1 MNQKTINAIKKSVCK
16 VHGVNRMYNFD
27 QPYQLNDEYE
37 SGGTGFFVDPDHF
50 GDKFKAKRNCRYLLT
65 NFHVC
70 QNYISKS
77 CLLEWP
83 DRNKSYLIA
92 DVLYVAPN
100 LDVAILELNI
110 GVPQV
115 KWWAGDHIQWL
126 EKIKN
131 CPLNTKD
138 IIKGSSQNVK
148 CIGFPNLQSDY
159 QLSHGTLSS
168 RGLGMLSCDLSI
180 NAGNSGGPLFLSNK
194 VVGICTASICDSE
207 RLALAVPIQEIFR
220 FFQHYCDFNSQILRL
235 PCWGM
240 QLKSLTPEYMDHR
253 GIDRAFSGTLVK
265 SVIENQS
272 CAKAGLKKG
281 DIIVGIETK
290 DVKGNVVKYKVDSF
304 AQVEFESTDMRV
316 RVDSVE
322 FMLNLA
328 EDYVI
333 IHYYRRKK
341 INQTT
346 VHLEPIDFKVR
357 NRYPTYESISYTVLG
372 GVCFSGL
379 HLNML
384 TTLVEDEEEEEEE
397 NVFDHSVLNTLKVTQ
412 GMENMVC
419 VTHIPPQSYV
429 SFAASDLSENDQI
442 TKVNNIKIR
451 DIHHLSSVLDK
462 VAKDYYANRKHGNNF
477 MILHTTNDEHVLN
490 LDSISEAEREL
501 NQSLH
506 VTLPLRF
513 LQKKKSKK
521 RKRKLDNLR

>member
-1 MNQKTINAIKKSVCK
+1 MNQRTINLIKKSVCK
-16 VHGVNRMYNFD
+16 VQGVNRAYNFE

-37 SGGTGFFVDPDHF
+37 SGGTAFFVNPEEF
-50 GDKFKAKRNCRYLLT
+50 GPNFKIKRDCRYLLT
-65 NFHVC
+65 NFHVVAS
-70 QNYISKS
+70 YTSKS

-110 GVPQV
+110 GVPQA

-126 EKIKN
+126 EGIKN

-138 IIKGSSQNVK
+138 IIKGNSQNVK

-220 FFQHYCDFNSQILRL
+220 FFQHFCDFRSQILRL

-240 QLKSLTPEYMDHR
+240 ALKNLTHEYMDFK
-253 GIDRAFSGTLVK
+253 GIDRAFTGALIK
-265 SVIENQS
+265 STIDKQACDN
-272 CAKAGLKKG
+272 AGLKKG

-290 DVKGNVVKYKVDSF
+290 DTKGNIIKYNIDSF
-304 AQVEFESTDMRV
+304 AQVQFESTDMKV
-316 RVDSVE
+316 RFDSVE
-322 FMLNLA
+322 FVLNLDK
-328 EDYVI
+328 DYVI
-333 IHYYRRKK
+333 VHYYRRKK
-341 INQTT
+341 INKTKIY
-346 VHLEPIDFKVR
+346 LEPIDFKVR
-357 NRYPTYESISYTVLG
+357 NRYPSYESLSYTVIG
-372 GVCFSGL
+372 GVCISGL

-384 TTLVEDEEEEEEE
+384 TCEAEDDEEEEED
-397 NVFDHSVLNTLKVTQ
+397 NVFDHSVLNTLKLTS
-412 GMENMVC
+412 GMTNMC
-419 VTHIPPQSYV
+419 VITHVPPQSYV

-442 TKVNNIKIR
+442 TKINNTKIR
-451 DIHHLSSVLDK
+451 NIDHLSSVLDK
-462 VAKDYYANRKHGNNF
+462 IASDYYGNKKSNSKF
-477 MILHTTNDEHVLN
+477 VVIHTTTDEHVLN
-490 LDSISEAEREL
+490 LDMVSEAEREL
-501 NQSLH
+501 SQNLH

-513 LQKKKSKK
+513 LRQRTKK
-521 RKRKLDNLR
+521 RKRKSP

>member
-1 MNQKTINAIKKSVCK
+1 MNQRTINLIKKSVCK
-16 VHGVNRMYNFD
+16 VQGVNRAYNFD

-37 SGGTGFFVDPDHF
+37 SGGTAFFVNPEEF
-50 GDKFKAKRNCRYLLT
+50 GSQFKAKRNCRYLLT
-65 NFHVC
+65 NFHVVAS
-70 QNYISKS
+70 YTSKS

-126 EKIKN
+126 EGIKN
-131 CPLNTKD
+131 CPLNTKE

-220 FFQHYCDFNSQILRL
+220 FFQHFCDFKSQILRL
-235 PCWGM
+235 PCFGM
-240 QLKSLTPEYMDHR
+240 QLKNLTPEYMDFK
-253 GIDRAFSGTLVK
+253 GIDRAFSGALIK

-290 DVKGNVVKYKVDSF
+290 DIKGNIVKYKVDSF
-304 AQVEFESTDMRV
+304 AQVQFESTDMKV

-322 FMLNLA
+322 YLLNLDK
-328 EDYVI
+328 DYTIV
-333 IHYYRRKK
+333 HYYRRKK
-341 INQTT
+341 INQTKLS
-346 VHLEPIDFKVR
+346 LEPIDFKVR
-357 NRYPTYESISYTVLG
+357 NRYPAYESLSYTVIG
-372 GVCFSGL
+372 GVCISGL

-384 TTLVEDEEEEEEE
+384 TCQADEDEEEEEE
-397 NVFDHSVLNTLKVTQ
+397 NVFDHAVLNTLKLTS
-412 GMENMVC
+412 GMEDMCV
-419 VTHIPPQSYV
+419 VTHVPPQSYV
-429 SFAASDLSENDQI
+429 SFAATDLSENDQI
-442 TKVNNIKIR
+442 VKINNTKIR
-451 DIHHLSSVLDK
+451 NIDHLSTVLDK
-462 VAKDYYANRKHGNNF
+462 IAADYYGNKKANSNF
-477 MILHTTNDEHVLN
+477 IVLHTTNDEHVLN

-501 NQSLH
+501 SQNLH
-506 VTLPLRF
+506 VSLPLRF
-513 LQKKKSKK
+513 LRKRKSKK
-521 RKRKLDNLR
+521 RKRKK